1 MRYDLIFIGT
11 ALAALFVGE
20 GLGIYMGIAQDF
32 TFVPVHVHLNLLGW
46 VTLALFG
53 VMHRLYPALAAS
65 RMAMTQCVLAIVA
78 SLAMPAGLAILLMTQ
93 DATVVKLASLAV
105 ILGTI
110 LFIVM
115 FVRAQMRAPK
125 GDARLGAG
133 APAA

>member
-11 ALAALFVGE
+11 ALAALLVGE
-20 GLGIYMGIAQDF
+20 GIGIYMGVAQDF

-53 VMHRLYPALAAS
+53 VLHRLYPQLGAS
-65 RMAMTQCVLAIVA
+65 RMAMAQCALAIIA
-78 SLAMPAGLAILLMTQ
+78 SLAMPAGLAIMLITQ
-93 DATVVKLASLAV
+93 DATLVKLASLAV

-115 FVRAQMRAPK
+115 FARSHTAKR
-125 GDARLGAG
+125 DARLGAE